1 MSGLAWNRRTFLKG
15 VAAFTLS
22 PLTRV
27 WAEEE
32 AIDVHT
38 FVLGTV
44 KENFGYLRIDQAG
57 LEAFA
62 DDLQIMWA
70 KSIHHRRQAARNPH
84 EFVLERFLLSSDF
97 FQNHADE
104 SKLVRYLGI
113 YEPYLRLCQN
123 PIAKFE
129 ELPRRH

>member
-32 AIDVHT
+32 EIDVHT

-44 KENFGYLRIDQAG
+44 KQNFGYLRIDQPG

-62 DDLQIMWA
+62 DDLQILLA
-70 KSIHHRRQAARNPH
+70 RNRYLRGQADQNPH
-84 EFVLERFLLSSDF
+84 EFVLEHFLLSSDF
-97 FQNHADE
+97 FQNHSDE
-104 SKLVRYLGI
+104 SKLVRYLGF
-113 YEPYLRLCQN
+113 YNPYLRLCQN